1 MKPRVFK
8 IVLIMMLVMAS
19 CVTFQSFWIAQ
30 MNLPYVVRSLLVIS
44 SGMFVGYASA
54 IFMILWIERDNSVE

>member
-1 MKPRVFK
+1 MKSRVFK
-8 IVLIMMLVMAS
+8 IALIMTVVMAS

-44 SGMFVGYASA
+44 NGMFVGYAST
-54 IFMILWIERDNSVE
+54 IFLILWIERDNPLD